1 MEIEEIEEVEE
12 MPEVASGYFNPVEE
26 AVSPVLVFLFNI
38 WEAFCVYLIF
48 IQCTFLL
55 TKLIFLNAIPCRSKC

>member
-38 WEAFCVYLIF
+38 WEAFCVYVIF
-48 IQCTFLL
+48 IQCTF
-55 TKLIFLNAIPCRSKC
+55 